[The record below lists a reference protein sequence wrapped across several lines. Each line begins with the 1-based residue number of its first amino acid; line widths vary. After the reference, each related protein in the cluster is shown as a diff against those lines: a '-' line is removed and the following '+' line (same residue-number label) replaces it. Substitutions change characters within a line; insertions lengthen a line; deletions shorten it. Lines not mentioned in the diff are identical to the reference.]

1 MKDSWPLPEQKES
14 PSLISLQSFSPGQDS
29 AIDSIQARSIQGQ
42 TDKAGDLRWS
52 LSPTNIYLRDL
63 TVAVHWREPAEQ
75 STGIFSLLPRQL
87 ARTHLASKTILDGVS
102 ADITAGSLTAIV
114 GGSGSGKTTLLDT
127 ISQRVKTSRIDVSG
141 SVYYNTSL
149 LSFHKGTKARIN
161 VAYALQDDVLWP
173 QLTVRETLT
182 YAAALRLPS
191 SVTHQ
196 ERSQPVE
203 DVLEDLGLTQCA
215 DTRIGDSLHKGCSG
229 GEKRRTTIAIQ
240 LLTDSSV
247 LFLDEPTTG
256 LDAAAA
262 FQLVKV
268 LRRLAHTGRTI
279 VMTIH
284 QPRSEMW
291 QLIDNL
297 IVLTQ
302 GRTAYSGSKAACLRH
317 FEQAGHEIP
326 LFVNPFEFVMDITA
340 IDSRSRQLEST
351 SRARADALTR
361 MWKQKATQLYDTQ
374 PKENPDQPSWD
385 TTALLEQS
393 NHHVSIM
400 QRTMVLTRRTWK
412 VTCRDRLGVFASII
426 EAITMGVVTGWIFY
440 NVGSDLSGI
449 RSREGAMWSA
459 VGLQGYLVLIFET
472 YRLTNDI
479 KVFDRERREGVSSA
493 VAFVA
498 SRRMARALL
507 EDIPVPLIYSTLL
520 YFMAG
525 FRHDAVQF
533 SVFFAL
539 VVMLHYAA
547 VNVATICVALSR
559 NFQISSLIANT
570 IYTAQS
576 MACGFFINTLE
587 IAIWLRWTK
596 WISYLF
602 YAFGALCVNEF
613 AGHVYDCPSSLGT
626 LNSAACKEYDGDF
639 ILQSLNIPHTWLR
652 RKLLWRPILAT
663 LAFTVLFLFIAILVL
678 HFNHS
683 EVQVSRQV
691 GTDNDYLAEKAKL
704 RDEQVKRLTTVTLQ
718 QISLGFEQN
727 RILQKNTYRPVV
739 SNVSAVFQ
747 PGALNV
753 ILGPSGSGKT
763 SLLNCMAQRVH
774 DTATT
779 KWQQTGEMLFNGA
792 SVSGAAL
799 RSASSYVVQDD
810 EGLLAFLTVR
820 ETLHYAARM
829 RLPKWMSATQQI
841 DRAESLIEDLGL
853 KQCAD
858 TMVGNEL
865 CRGISGGEKRR
876 LSIAIQIL
884 ADPLVLFL
892 DEPTSGLDTVTAAST
907 IDVLQSLADEGRTVI
922 FTSHQPRSE
931 WLKRFETVLLL
942 GKGGEVA
949 YTGPTSSML
958 DYFQRMGHECP
969 QHQNPA
975 DFVLDLVSQQ
985 CPRFDIQALETFTQP
1000 VAMTDSQTT
1009 LCAPASP
1016 TKTPTLL
1023 LTQIELA
1030 DFRPDLYSRFSIQA
1044 SETSSRP
1051 TSMADGQ
1058 TTPCAP
1064 ASPTKTPTL
1073 LLTQIE
1079 PADSVPDLVSQ
1090 QYSPFTQPVSMADS
1104 QITLCAPASPTKT
1117 PSPLSAQI
1125 EPDSQTTLS
1134 APTTPTKTPTRL
1146 LTQIEPD
1153 GQTTLSAPASPRKTP
1168 TPLLTQLEPDKP
1180 PILTPAHLG
1189 TYAREPLGF
1198 ARALSLLLRRE
1209 LTNIT
1214 RQPVLAMGRVSLFI
1228 GVAFILLCY
1237 ATPLK
1242 HDYYSVQSRM
1252 GCVQQITAL
1261 YFVGMLNAIAL
1272 YPAQREL
1279 FYRED
1284 EDDLYSLEAFFVSY
1298 SILEIPIEVLSAL
1311 LFGVISVLGVG
1322 FPRTPSLVFIFAF
1335 NAFCVVNCGESLAI
1349 ILLTFISHAGL
1360 AVSLCCILISISVHL
1375 TGIIAITIP
1384 AFLGALNYVSP
1395 LKWLIG
1401 NLTPYSLRGL
1411 TFTCTEAQ
1419 RLPNR
1424 QCPIETGQQ
1433 VLELYHQDH
1442 NAPMYLAILAGVTV
1456 GYRLLAYVVLKAR
1469 RTRWHELMHDLR
1481 MTSA

>member
-1 MKDSWPLPEQKES
+1 MKGSWLALREKAS
-14 PSLISLQSFSPGQDS
+14 SSSIALQSNTPKRDS
-29 AIDSIQARSIQGQ
+29 AIDSNQPHSIQGH
-42 TDKAGDLRWS
+42 TDKAQDLRWS
-52 LSPTNIYLRDL
+52 LSPSNIYLRDL

-75 STGIFSLLPRQL
+75 RTGILSLLPQQLARRQL
-87 ARTHLASKTILDGVS
+87 ATKTILDGVS
-102 ADITAGSLTAIV
+102 ADIVAGSLTAIV

-149 LSFHKGTKARIN
+149 LSFHKGTKAHIN
-161 VAYALQDDVLWP
+161 VPYALQDDVLLP

-191 SVTHQ
+191 SVTHK
-196 ERSQPVE
+196 ERSQRVNHI
-203 DVLEDLGLTQCA
+203 LEDLGLAQCA
-215 DTRIGDSLHKGCSG
+215 DTRIGDNLHKGCSG
-229 GEKRRTTIAIQ
+229 GERRRTTIAIQ

-291 QLIDNL
+291 ELIDNL
-297 IVLTQ
+297 IVMSQ
-302 GRTAYSGSKAACLRH
+302 GKTAYSGSKDACLGH

-340 IDSRSRQLEST
+340 IDNRTRQLESK
-351 SRARADALTR
+351 SRARTDALTR
-361 MWKQKATQLYDTQ
+361 LWKQKAAQLYATQ

-385 TTALLEQS
+385 TTALFEQS
-393 NHHVSIM
+393 NHHVSVM
-400 QRTMVLTRRTWK
+400 QRTRVLTLRTWK

-440 NVGSDLSGI
+440 DVGSDLSGI

-493 VAFVA
+493 LAFVA

-652 RKLLWRPILAT
+652 RKLLWSPILAT
-663 LAFTVLFLFIAILVL
+663 SAFTVLFLFIAILVL
-678 HFNHS
+678 HFNHN

-691 GTDNDYLAEKAKL
+691 GTDNDYLAENVRL
-704 RDEQVKRLTTVTLQ
+704 RDEQAKRMTTVTLQ
-718 QISLGFEQN
+718 QISLGFEQK
-727 RILQKNTYRPVV
+727 RILRKNNYRPVV

-763 SLLNCMAQRVH
+763 SLLNCMARRVH

-779 KWQQTGEMLFNGA
+779 KWHQTGEMLFNGA
-792 SVSGAAL
+792 SVSGAVL

-820 ETLHYAARM
+820 ETLHYAALM

-841 DRAESLIEDLGL
+841 DRAESLIANLGL

-865 CRGISGGEKRR
+865 CRGISGGERRR

-907 IDVLQSLADEGRTVI
+907 IDVLQGLASEGRTII
-922 FTSHQPRSE
+922 FTIHQPRSE

-958 DYFQRMGHECP
+958 DHFQRLGHECP

-985 CPRFDIQALETFTQP
+985 YPRFNIQASESITQSG
-1000 VAMTDSQTT
+1000 AMADSQTT

-1016 TKTPTLL
+1016 TKLPTLL

-1044 SETSSRP
+1044 SETS
-1051 TSMADGQ
+1051 T
-1058 TTPCAP
+1058 
-1064 ASPTKTPTL
+1064 
-1073 LLTQIE
+1073 
-1079 PADSVPDLVSQ
+1079 
-1090 QYSPFTQPVSMADS
+1090 
-1104 QITLCAPASPTKT
+1104 
-1117 PSPLSAQI
+1117 
-1125 EPDSQTTLS
+1125 
-1134 APTTPTKTPTRL
+1134 
-1146 LTQIEPD
+1146 
-1153 GQTTLSAPASPRKTP
+1153 
-1168 TPLLTQLEPDKP
+1168 
-1180 PILTPAHLG
+1180 HLG

-1214 RQPVLAMGRVSLFI
+1214 RQPVLAMGRVSLFV
-1228 GVAFILLCY
+1228 GVALILICY

-1298 SILEIPIEVLSAL
+1298 SILEIPIEILSAL
-1311 LFGVISVLGVG
+1311 LFGVVTVLGVG

-1349 ILLTFISHAGL
+1349 LLLTFISHAGM

-1384 AFLGALNYVSP
+1384 GFLGALNYVSP

-1401 NLTPYSLRGL
+1401 NITPYSLRGV
-1411 TFTCTEAQ
+1411 TFTCTQAQ
-1419 RLPNR
+1419 RLPNGR
-1424 QCPIETGQQ
+1424 CPIETGQQ
-1433 VLELYHQDH
+1433 VLKLYQQEH

-1456 GYRLLAYVVLKAR
+1456 GYRLLAYMVLKAR
-1469 RTRWHELMHDLR
+1469 RTRWRELMHNLR

>member
-1 MKDSWPLPEQKES
+1 MARLEGKES
-14 PSLISLQSFSPGQDS
+14 PSLVALQSITPGRDS
-29 AIDSIQARSIQGQ
+29 STDSIEPNSSQGQ
-42 TDKAGDLRWS
+42 TDKAGNLRWS

-75 STGIFSLLPRQL
+75 STGVLSLLPRQL
-87 ARTHLASKTILDGVS
+87 ARTQLASKIILDGVS
-102 ADITAGSLTAIV
+102 ADIVAGTLTAIV

-127 ISQRVKTSRIDVSG
+127 ISQRVKTSRIDVAG

-149 LSFHKGTKARIN
+149 LSFHKGTKAHIN
-161 VAYALQDDVLWP
+161 VPYSLQDDVLLP

-191 SVTHQ
+191 SVTHK
-196 ERSQPVE
+196 ERCQRVNH
-203 DVLEDLGLTQCA
+203 VLEDLGLTHCA

-229 GEKRRTTIAIQ
+229 GERRRTTVAIQ

-268 LRRLAHTGRTI
+268 LRRLAHMGRTI

-291 QLIDNL
+291 ELIDYL

-302 GRTAYSGSKAACLRH
+302 GRTAYSGSKAACLQH

-326 LFVNPFEFVMDITA
+326 SFVNPFEFVMDITA
-340 IDSRSRQLEST
+340 IDSRSHQLESM

-361 MWKQKATQLYDTQ
+361 LWKQKAAQLYASQ
-374 PKENPDQPSWD
+374 PKEKPGQPSCD
-385 TTALLEQS
+385 TMALLGHS
-393 NHHVSIM
+393 DHHVSII
-400 QRTMVLTRRTWK
+400 QRTMVLTLRTWK

-426 EAITMGVVTGWIFY
+426 EAITMGIVTGWIFY
-440 NVGSDLSGI
+440 DVGSDLSGI

-493 VAFVA
+493 AAFVA

-507 EDIPVPLIYSTLL
+507 EDIPVPLIYSILL

-525 FRHDAVQF
+525 FRREADQF
-533 SVFFAL
+533 LVFFAI

-547 VNVATICVALSR
+547 VNVATICVACSR
-559 NFQISSLIANT
+559 NFQVSSLVANT

-587 IAIWLRWTK
+587 ISIWLRWTK
-596 WISYLF
+596 WIAYLF

-613 AGHVYDCPSSLGT
+613 AGHVYGCPSSVGALD
-626 LNSAACKEYDGDF
+626 SAACKEYDGDF
-639 ILQSLNIPHTWLR
+639 ILRSLNIPQTWLR
-652 RKLLWRPILAT
+652 RKMLWRPILAT
-663 LAFTVLFLFIAILVL
+663 FAYTVLFLFIAIFIL
-678 HFNHS
+678 HFKHN
-683 EVQVSRQV
+683 EVQISRQI
-691 GTDNDYLAEKAKL
+691 GIDNDYLTEKVQL
-704 RDEQVKRLTTVTLQ
+704 RDKQAKRMTTVTLQ
-718 QISLGFEQN
+718 EISLGLEQSMLL
-727 RILQKNTYRPVV
+727 RKNTYRSVV
-739 SNVSAVFQ
+739 SNVSMSFR

-763 SLLNCMAQRVH
+763 SLLNYMARRLH
-774 DTATT
+774 DNATT
-779 KWQQTGEMLFNGA
+779 KWRRSGKMLFNGA
-792 SVSGAAL
+792 IVSGAAL

-829 RLPKWMSATQQI
+829 RLPKWMSAKQQI
-841 DRAESLIEDLGL
+841 DRAESLMGGLGL
-853 KQCAD
+853 KDCAD

-865 CRGISGGEKRR
+865 CRGVSGGERRR

-907 IDVLQSLADEGRTVI
+907 IDVLQGLASAGRTVI
-922 FTSHQPRSE
+922 FTIHQPRSE

-942 GKGGEVA
+942 GRGGEVA
-949 YTGPTSSML
+949 YAGPTSPML
-958 DYFQRMGHECP
+958 DHFRRMGHECP

-975 DFVLDLVSQQ
+975 DFVLDLVSQEY
-985 CPRFDIQALETFTQP
+985 PRSDAQGSEAFGQP
-1000 VAMTDSQTT
+1000 
-1009 LCAPASP
+1009 
-1016 TKTPTLL
+1016 K
-1023 LTQIELA
+1023 
-1030 DFRPDLYSRFSIQA
+1030 
-1044 SETSSRP
+1044 
-1051 TSMADGQ
+1051 SMADIQ
-1058 TTPCAP
+1058 TTPSVH
-1064 ASPTKTPTL
+1064 ASPAK
-1073 LLTQIE
+1073 
-1079 PADSVPDLVSQ
+1079 S
-1090 QYSPFTQPVSMADS
+1090 
-1104 QITLCAPASPTKT
+1104 
-1117 PSPLSAQI
+1117 PSPLLARI
-1125 EPDSQTTLS
+1125 ETDQ
-1134 APTTPTKTPTRL
+1134 
-1146 LTQIEPD
+1146 
-1153 GQTTLSAPASPRKTP
+1153 
-1168 TPLLTQLEPDKP
+1168 P
-1180 PILTPAHLG
+1180 PILLPAHLG
-1189 TYAREPLGF
+1189 RYVREPLGF
-1198 ARALSLLLRRE
+1198 ARALPLLVRRE

-1214 RQPVLAMGRVSLFI
+1214 RQPVLAMGRVSLFV
-1228 GVAFILLCY
+1228 GVALILICY
-1237 ATPLK
+1237 GTPLK

-1252 GCVQQITAL
+1252 GCVQQVTAL

-1272 YPAQREL
+1272 YPPQREL

-1311 LFGVISVLGVG
+1311 LFGVITVLCVG

-1384 AFLGALNYVSP
+1384 GFLGGLNYISP

-1401 NLTPYSLRGL
+1401 NLAPYSLRGV

-1419 RLPNR
+1419 RLPNGR
-1424 QCPIETGQQ
+1424 CPIETGQQ
-1433 VLELYHQDH
+1433 VLKLYQQEH

-1456 GYRLLAYVVLKAR
+1456 GYRLSAYVVLKAR
-1469 RTRWHELMHDLR
+1469 RTRWRELAHDLR
-1481 MTSA
+1481 ITTAYSTLSAAVMMQKRREN

>member
-1 MKDSWPLPEQKES
+1 MKGSWLALREKAS
-14 PSLISLQSFSPGQDS
+14 SSSIALQSNTPKRDS
-29 AIDSIQARSIQGQ
+29 AIDSNQPHSIQGH
-42 TDKAGDLRWS
+42 TDKAQDLRWS
-52 LSPTNIYLRDL
+52 LSPSNIYLRDL
-63 TVAVHWREPAEQ
+63 TPAEQ
-75 STGIFSLLPRQL
+75 RTGILSLLPQQLARRQL
-87 ARTHLASKTILDGVS
+87 ATKTILDGVS
-102 ADITAGSLTAIV
+102 ADIVAGSLTAIV

-149 LSFHKGTKARIN
+149 LSFHKGTKAHIN
-161 VAYALQDDVLWP
+161 VPYALQDDVLLP

-191 SVTHQ
+191 SVTHK
-196 ERSQPVE
+196 ERSQRVNHI
-203 DVLEDLGLTQCA
+203 LEDLGLAQCA

-229 GEKRRTTIAIQ
+229 GERRRTTIAIQ

-291 QLIDNL
+291 ELIDNL
-297 IVLTQ
+297 IVMSQ
-302 GRTAYSGSKAACLRH
+302 GKTAYSGSKDACLGH

-340 IDSRSRQLEST
+340 IDNRTRQLESK
-351 SRARADALTR
+351 SRARTDALTR
-361 MWKQKATQLYDTQ
+361 LWKQKAAQLYATQ

-385 TTALLEQS
+385 TTALFEQS
-393 NHHVSIM
+393 NHHVSVM
-400 QRTMVLTRRTWK
+400 QRTRVLTLRTWK

-440 NVGSDLSGI
+440 DVGSDLSGI

-493 VAFVA
+493 LAFVA

-652 RKLLWRPILAT
+652 RKLLWSPILAT
-663 LAFTVLFLFIAILVL
+663 SAFTVLFLFIAILVL
-678 HFNHS
+678 HFNHN

-691 GTDNDYLAEKAKL
+691 GTDNDYLAENVRL
-704 RDEQVKRLTTVTLQ
+704 RDEQAKRMTTVTLQ
-718 QISLGFEQN
+718 QISLGFEQK
-727 RILQKNTYRPVV
+727 RILRKNNYRPVV
-739 SNVSAVFQ
+739 
-747 PGALNV
+747 
-753 ILGPSGSGKT
+753 GKT
-763 SLLNCMAQRVH
+763 SLLNCMARRVH

-779 KWQQTGEMLFNGA
+779 KWHQTGEMLFNGA
-792 SVSGAAL
+792 SVSGAVL

-820 ETLHYAARM
+820 ETLHYAALM

-841 DRAESLIEDLGL
+841 DRAESLIANLGL

-865 CRGISGGEKRR
+865 CRGISGGERRR

-907 IDVLQSLADEGRTVI
+907 IDVLQGLASEGRTII
-922 FTSHQPRSE
+922 FTIHQPRSE

-958 DYFQRMGHECP
+958 DHFQRLGHECP

-975 DFVLDLVSQQ
+975 DFVLDL
-985 CPRFDIQALETFTQP
+985 
-1000 VAMTDSQTT
+1000 TT
-1009 LCAPASP
+1009 LCAPA
-1016 TKTPTLL
+1016 
-1023 LTQIELA
+1023 
-1030 DFRPDLYSRFSIQA
+1030 
-1044 SETSSRP
+1044 
-1051 TSMADGQ
+1051 
-1058 TTPCAP
+1058 
-1064 ASPTKTPTL
+1064 
-1073 LLTQIE
+1073 
-1079 PADSVPDLVSQ
+1079 
-1090 QYSPFTQPVSMADS
+1090 
-1104 QITLCAPASPTKT
+1104 
-1117 PSPLSAQI
+1117 
-1125 EPDSQTTLS
+1125 
-1134 APTTPTKTPTRL
+1134 TPTKTPTRL
-1146 LTQIEPD
+1146 LMQIDPDEPH
-1153 GQTTLSAPASPRKTP
+1153 Q
-1168 TPLLTQLEPDKP
+1168 P

-1214 RQPVLAMGRVSLFI
+1214 RQPVLAMGRVSLFV
-1228 GVAFILLCY
+1228 GVALILICY

-1298 SILEIPIEVLSAL
+1298 SILEIPIEILSAL
-1311 LFGVISVLGVG
+1311 LFGVVTVLGVG

-1349 ILLTFISHAGL
+1349 LLLTFISHAGM

-1384 AFLGALNYVSP
+1384 GFLGALNYVSP

-1401 NLTPYSLRGL
+1401 NITPYSLRGV
-1411 TFTCTEAQ
+1411 TFTCTQAQ
-1419 RLPNR
+1419 RLPNGR
-1424 QCPIETGQQ
+1424 CPIETGQQ
-1433 VLELYHQDH
+1433 VLKLYQQEH

-1456 GYRLLAYVVLKAR
+1456 GYRLLAYMVLKAR
-1469 RTRWHELMHDLR
+1469 RTRWRELMHNLR